1 MSAVLDHIHGQTFHG
16 RHGNIK
22 NNFSYG
28 VDYILTDLKKT
39 TVPFLFSRNKKNIVS
54 LFDND
59 YGNLSSSECAL
70 DWVHKVLSE
79 FGFNNLI
86 KGKILLLAQP
96 RILNHVFNPV
106 SFWMIH
112 DEYNNLKLV
121 IAEVSN
127 TFGDRHSYLCYKDDL
142 SVIRK
147 NDIITA
153 KKIFHVSPFQDISG
167 EYKFRFELTE
177 NFVSIWIDFRDNDKG
192 VLATFT
198 GFRQKLTNKSIL
210 KTILFRP
217 FGSFRV
223 LTLIHWQAVKLKY
236 KGATFRKRPVPNPKD
251 VSR

>member
-147 NDIITA
+147 DDIIMA

-167 EYKFRFELTE
+167 
-177 NFVSIWIDFRDNDKG
+177 
-192 VLATFT
+192 
-198 GFRQKLTNKSIL
+198 
-210 KTILFRP
+210 
-217 FGSFRV
+217 
-223 LTLIHWQAVKLKY
+223 
-236 KGATFRKRPVPNPKD
+236 
-251 VSR
+251 

>member
-1 MSAVLDHIHGQTFHG
+1 
-16 RHGNIK
+16 
-22 NNFSYG
+22 
-28 VDYILTDLKKT
+28 
-39 TVPFLFSRNKKNIVS
+39 
-54 LFDND
+54 
-59 YGNLSSSECAL
+59 
-70 DWVHKVLSE
+70 
-79 FGFNNLI
+79 
-86 KGKILLLAQP
+86 LLLAQP

-121 IAEVSN
+121 IAEV
-127 TFGDRHSYLCYKDDL
+127 
-142 SVIRK
+142 
-147 NDIITA
+147 
-153 KKIFHVSPFQDISG
+153 IFHVSPFQDISG

-236 KGATFRKRPVPNPKD
+236 KGA
-251 VSR
+251 